1 MQLACL
7 LFILVPGIAISG
19 DEDFAGPSSERMQQL
34 PLGNRSPQLGPTPNW
49 CPDRS
54 STIH

>member
-1 MQLACL
+1 MRLACL

-19 DEDFAGPSSERMQQL
+19 DEVLRWSFEQKDAATPTRE
-34 PLGNRSPQLGPTPNW
+34 PQPPAGPTPNW

-54 STIH
+54 STTH